1 MEWKFSSAQRIRT
14 ALALLVVFLIVIAT
28 NMIDKNHFATVQKSV
43 RTIYDDR
50 MVAKNYIYKISRQL
64 ALKRGVLQSGNKE
77 NIIRLNS
84 SYNDSIQSLIEKYGQ
99 TKLTER
105 EVRRFQLLKDN
116 LDRLYQS
123 ENFLEGEITLS
134 TELSL
139 PNEFELHFANVTE
152 DLDTLA
158 EIQMSEGRRE
168 KAISNRAVESSNL
181 ISKLEIGFVIL
192 IGFLIQ
198 ILIFVKPL
206 K

>member
-1 MEWKFSSAQRIRT
+1 
-14 ALALLVVFLIVIAT
+14 
-28 NMIDKNHFATVQKSV
+28 MIDKNHFATVQKSV